1 MKIDLRKV
9 FQPVTKNFDEAT
21 PIATIICDVYDTLI
35 FKDRSFNENLAEFLK
50 WADDNGITV
59 LIASSLKEDAEKDLR
74 TLDTKGLLS
83 NIAVHHKDEI
93 QSWFLKED
101 PAVLAV
107 DDQSMIWLGAA
118 MLYTPSSPALKKI
131 VEEKSYLDCG
141 FTL

>member
-9 FQPVTKNFDEAT
+9 FQPLTKNFDDAN
-21 PIATIICDVYDTLI
+21 PITTIICDVYDTLI
-35 FKDRSFNENLAEFLK
+35 FKDGNFNEDLAEFLK
-50 WADDNGITV
+50 WADENGITV

-74 TLDTKGLLS
+74 RLDTKRLLS

-107 DDQSMIWLGAA
+107 DDQSMIWFGAA
-118 MLYTPSSPALKKI
+118 MLYTPSSPTLKKM